1 MPTQPWLGDAC
12 SLVDA
17 FRSGNITPLEALD
30 ASLAAIEASD
40 LNAFSHLDVEGAR
53 AAAAK
58 ADTSL
63 PFGGVPVGI
72 KELDRVAGWPY
83 TEASVPL
90 KDEVATVDATQTAR
104 LRAAGSVLVGLTT
117 ASEFGGVNLTRTKLN
132 GTTYNPWNREHT
144 PGGSSGG
151 SAAAVAGGLLPIASA
166 GDGGGSIRIPA
177 GFTGLFG
184 LKNTFGRIPK
194 GPHMEVQPLTAVI
207 GCLSRSV
214 RDTARWLDVCNG
226 FDARDPYSLPRVD
239 GWEKGLGSHDLAGKR
254 VAIAPC
260 LNGAVVHPDVQD
272 IVTEAAEALAKEAG
286 LVVVDVDLSAIPH
299 GGVEWAMAG
308 LVAVLVDLGDRWP
321 GCKDDLTPEIKMGME
336 LATNGLFSMEMM
348 AQVERYRTAANEAM
362 ADVFEQ
368 VDFVMAAT
376 SPDIA
381 FGCDGPLPSVVGDI
395 DVVATQGFERGM
407 GNNGALTIPAN
418 ITGCPAVSIPAGL
431 SRGLPVGLQV
441 VAPHHR
447 EALLLDLSLVA
458 ERTRPWPLVA
468 PGSPL

>member
-1 MPTQPWLGDAC
+1 MSTPWLGDAC

-17 FRSGNITPLEALD
+17 FRAGDLSPREALD
-30 ASLAAIEASD
+30 ESLAAIEASD
-40 LNAFSHLDVEGAR
+40 LNAFSHLDADAAR
-53 AAAAK
+53 AV
-58 ADTSL
+58 ADKVDVSL
-63 PFGGVPVGI
+63 PFGGVPIGV
-72 KELDRVAGWPY
+72 KELDRVEGWPY

-90 KDEVATVDATQTAR
+90 ADHVAECDATQTAR
-104 LRAAGSVLVGLTT
+104 LRGAGGVLVGLTT
-117 ASEFGGVNLTRTKLN
+117 ASEFGGVNLTRTRLN
-132 GTTYNPWNREHT
+132 GITHNPWNAEHT

-151 SAAAVAGGLLPIASA
+151 SAAAVAGGLVPIATA

-194 GPHMEVQPLTAVI
+194 GPFMEVQPLTAVI
-207 GCLSRSV
+207 GCVSRSV

-239 GWEKGLGSHDLAGKR
+239 GWEAGLGRHDLAGKR
-254 VAIAPC
+254 VAIAPT
-260 LNGAVVHPDVQD
+260 LNGAVVHTEVQD

-286 LVVVDVDLSAIPH
+286 LTLVEVDLTTIPH

-308 LVAVLVDLGDRWP
+308 LVAVMVSLGDLWP
-321 GCKDDLTPEIKMGME
+321 GCKDQLTPEIKMGME
-336 LATNGLFSMEMM
+336 LATNGLYSMEMM

-362 ADVFEQ
+362 AAVFEQ
-368 VDFVMAAT
+368 TDFVMAAT

-381 FGCDGPLPSVVGDI
+381 FSCKGPLPSVVGDV

-418 ITGCPAVSIPAGL
+418 ITGVPAVSIPAGL

-441 VAPHHR
+441 IAPHHR
-447 EALLLDLSLVA
+447 EAWLLDLALLA

-468 PGSPL
+468 PNSPL